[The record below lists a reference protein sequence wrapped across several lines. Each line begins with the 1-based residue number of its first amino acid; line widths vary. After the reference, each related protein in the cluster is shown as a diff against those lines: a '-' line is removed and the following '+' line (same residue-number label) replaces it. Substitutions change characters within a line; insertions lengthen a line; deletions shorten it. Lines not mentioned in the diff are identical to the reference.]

1 MNFIS
6 RRNIITAFAFATS
19 DVVIGAIG
27 KASSTDARILE
38 LGQEFDTLT
47 AQIDHAIEDG
57 TDIAWEVLHQ
67 LDGVEAKIVATP
79 ATTIDGL
86 CVKARAACWALLG
99 DFDSVDQSTTDR
111 RMMASIAR
119 DLMGLSKGT

>member
-1 MNFIS
+1 MRS
-6 RRNIITAFAFATS
+6 RRSILASLAASGMAASTATAAER
-19 DVVIGAIG
+19 
-27 KASSTDARILE
+27 SSTDCKPVA
-38 LGQEFDTLT
+38 LGRQFDTLT

-67 LDGVEAKIVATP
+67 LDGVEAEIVATP

-111 RMMASIAR
+111 RMMASIAC

>member
-1 MNFIS
+1 MHS
-6 RRNIITAFAFATS
+6 RRFVLRGLASAPVTPFAAGKIHTADATLI
-19 DVVIGAIG
+19 VLGA
-27 KASSTDARILE
+27 
-38 LGQEFDTLT
+38 EFSNL
-47 AQIDHAIEDG
+47 AAKIDHAIEDG

-67 LDGVEAKIVATP
+67 LDGVEAEIVATP

-119 DLMGLSKGT
+119 DLMGLSQRT